1 MFSNKISTNYQLSI
15 FNSPS
20 TKKLSKLIKYLM
32 QQRRKSTSGT
42 HVGAISLD
50 FKERLGALS
59 NLPEFF
65 SLILSCDRS
74 LTVFNILLRVI
85 RASLPLT
92 MLYVGKLIIDE
103 IVQISVSENVHAV
116 ENQEMSFLMSLV
128 LIELGLAVLSDFLG
142 RGIAL
147 VDSLLGDL
155 VSHEISLRLMQQS
168 ARLDLECFEDAEFY
182 DKLERARRQASSRIL
197 LMSQTLTQLQD
208 AITVL
213 FLAAALITL
222 NAWLL
227 LLLAITLIPAFLGE
241 THFNSQSYS
250 LMYGWTQE
258 RRELDYLRF
267 AGASDET
274 AKEIK
279 IFGLSDFFGNRYK
292 KLAGE
297 YYHANKNLSVRRA
310 TWGGLLSIIG
320 SLGYY
325 SAYVVIIFRTLNG
338 ELSLGDLIFLS
349 GSFLRLRSLME
360 SILIRFSSI
369 SDGALYLKDLFDF
382 LEMEPNISSRKNALP
397 FPEIIRDGFTF
408 EKVSFRYPQT
418 EQWVLRDISFTLHP
432 GEKLALVGENGAGK
446 TTLVKLLT
454 RLYDPDEGQILLEGH
469 DLRDYDLNGLRDAV
483 GVIFQDYVR
492 YHLSAGENIAVG
504 RIEERNDEAR
514 IVEAAQR
521 SLADKVIDKLPGG
534 YNHMIG
540 RWFKQG
546 TNLSGGEWQ
555 KIAIARAYMR
565 NAQLLIL
572 DEPTAALDARAEHEV
587 FRRFVEL
594 TYDKCAVLISHRFS
608 TVRMADRI
616 IVFHEGKLLEH
627 GTHEELLASEGQYSE
642 LFNLQAEGYR

>member
-1 MFSNKISTNYQLSI
+1 M
-15 FNSPS
+15 
-20 TKKLSKLIKYLM
+20 KKS
-32 QQRRKSTSGT
+32 QQNTSVKHKT
-42 HVGAISLD
+42 ASDLD
-50 FKERLGALS
+50 FKKRLGALN

-65 SLILSCDRS
+65 RLIWSCDQW
-74 LTVFNILLRVI
+74 LAVLNILLRVI
-85 RASLPLT
+85 RASLPLM

-103 IVQISVSENVHAV
+103 IVRISVLASSPEV
-116 ENQEMSFLMSLV
+116 ENQEMSFLIILV
-128 LIELGLAVLSDFLG
+128 SVELGLAILSDLLG

-155 VSHEISLRLMQQS
+155 VSQEISLRLMKQS

-197 LMSQTLTQLQD
+197 LMSQALTQLQD
-208 AITVL
+208 AITVF
-213 FLAAALITL
+213 FLAAALITF

-227 LLLAITLIPAFLGE
+227 LLLVITLLPAFLGE

-250 LMYGWTQE
+250 LMFGWTQE

-267 AGASDET
+267 AGASEET
-274 AKEIK
+274 AKEVK
-279 IFGLSDFFGNRYK
+279 IFGLSDFLGKRYQ

-297 YYHANKNLSVRRA
+297 YFHANKNLSVSRA
-310 TWGGLLSIIG
+310 AWGGLLSILG
-320 SLGYY
+320 SIGYY
-325 SAYVVIIFRTLNG
+325 AAYVIIIFRTVNG

-369 SDGALYLKDLFDF
+369 ADSALYLKDLFDF
-382 LEMEPNISSRKNALP
+382 LRMKPKIISKKNALP
-397 FPEIIRDGFTF
+397 FPGTIRKGFTF
-408 EKVSFRYPQT
+408 EHVSFRYPQT
-418 EQWVLRDISFTLHP
+418 EQWVLQNISFTLHP

-454 RLYDPDEGQILLEGH
+454 RLYDPDEGRILLEGH
-469 DLRDYDLNGLRDAV
+469 DLRDYDLDGLRDAA
-483 GVIFQDYVR
+483 GVIFQDYVK
-492 YHLSAGENIAVG
+492 YHLTASENIAVG
-504 RIEERNDEAR
+504 LIDERNNKAR

-521 SLADKVIDKLPGG
+521 SLADTVIDKLPEG
-534 YNHMIG
+534 YQQMIG

-565 NAQLLIL
+565 DAHLLIL

-587 FRRFVEL
+587 FRRFVDL
-594 TYDKCAVLISHRFS
+594 TYEKCAVLISHRFS

-616 IVFHEGKLLEH
+616 LVLHEGKLLEH
-627 GTHEELLASEGQYSE
+627 GTHEELLSAKGQYSE
-642 LFNLQAEGYR
+642 LFQLQAAGYR

>member
-1 MFSNKISTNYQLSI
+1 
-15 FNSPS
+15 
-20 TKKLSKLIKYLM
+20 M
-32 QQRRKSTSGT
+32 QQRRKSTSDGHGT
-42 HVGAISLD
+42 ARDLD
-50 FKERLGALS
+50 FKERLGALN

-65 SLILSCDRS
+65 GLIWSCDHW
-74 LTVFNILLRVI
+74 LAVLNILLRVI
-85 RASLPLT
+85 RASLPLM

-103 IVQISVSENVHAV
+103 IVRISVSASSPAV
-116 ENQEMSFLMSLV
+116 ENHEMSILLTLV
-128 LIELGLAVLSDFLG
+128 LVELGLAVLSDLLG

-155 VSHEISLRLMQQS
+155 VSHEISLRLMKQS

-197 LMSQTLTQLQD
+197 LMSQALTQLQD
-208 AITVL
+208 AITVF
-213 FLAAALITL
+213 FLAAALITF

-267 AGASDET
+267 AGASEET
-274 AKEIK
+274 AKEVK
-279 IFGLSDFFGNRYK
+279 IFGLSDFFGSRYK

-310 TWGGLLSIIG
+310 AWGGLLSILG
-320 SLGYY
+320 SIGYY
-325 SAYVVIIFRTLNG
+325 TAYVVIIFRTVNG

-369 SDGALYLKDLFDF
+369 ADSALYLKDLFDF
-382 LEMEPNISSRKNALP
+382 LEMEPNISSKKNALP
-397 FPEIIRDGFTF
+397 FPETIREGFTF
-408 EKVSFRYPQT
+408 EQVSFRYPQT

-454 RLYDPDEGQILLEGH
+454 RLYDPDEGRILLEGH
-469 DLRDYDLNGLRDAV
+469 DLRDYDLDGLRDTA
-483 GVIFQDYVR
+483 GVIFQDYVK
-492 YHLSAGENIAVG
+492 YHLTVAENIAVG
-504 RIEERNDEAR
+504 RIDERNNEAR

-521 SLADKVIDKLPGG
+521 SLADTVIDKLPDG
-534 YNHMIG
+534 YQQMIG

-565 NAQLLIL
+565 DAQLLIL

-616 IVFHEGKLLEH
+616 VVLHEGKLLEH
-627 GTHEELLASEGQYSE
+627 GTHEELLAAKGQYSE
-642 LFNLQAEGYR
+642 LFQLQAAGYR

>member
-1 MFSNKISTNYQLSI
+1 MK
-15 FNSPS
+15 
-20 TKKLSKLIKYLM
+20 
-32 QQRRKSTSGT
+32 QRRKSTSGP
-42 HVGAISLD
+42 HGPALNLD
-50 FKERLGALS
+50 FRERLGALS

-65 SLILSCDRS
+65 SLIWSCDRS
-74 LTVFNILLRVI
+74 LAVMIIQLRVI

-103 IVQISVSENVHAV
+103 IVKISGISSGTVAENS
-116 ENQEMSFLMSLV
+116 EMSLLLTLV
-128 LIELGLAVLSDFLG
+128 LLEFGLAIFSDLLG

-155 VSHEISLRLMQQS
+155 VSHEISLRLMNQAS
-168 ARLDLECFEDAEFY
+168 RLDLECFEDSDFY

-197 LMSQTLTQLQD
+197 LMSQALTQLQD
-208 AITVL
+208 AITVF
-213 FLAAALITL
+213 FLAAALITF

-274 AKEIK
+274 AKEVK
-279 IFGLSDFFGNRYK
+279 IFGLSDFFGKRYQ

-297 YYHANKNLSVRRA
+297 YYHVNRNLAIRRA
-310 TWGGLLSIIG
+310 SWGGLLSMLG
-320 SLGYY
+320 SFGYY
-325 SAYVVIIFRTLNG
+325 TAYVVIIYRTVNG

-369 SDGALYLKDLFDF
+369 ADSALYLRDLFDF
-382 LEMEPNISSRKNALP
+382 LEMEPNIRSKKNALP
-397 FPEIIRDGFTF
+397 FPKTIREGFTF
-408 EKVSFRYPQT
+408 EKVSFRYPKM
-418 EQWVLRDISFTLHP
+418 EQWVLRDISFILHP

-454 RLYDPDEGQILLEGH
+454 RLYDPDEGRIMLEGH
-469 DLRDYDLNGLRDAV
+469 DLREYDLDGLRNAV
-483 GVIFQDYVR
+483 GVIFQDYVK
-492 YHLSAGENIAVG
+492 YHLTASDNIAVG
-504 RIEERNDEAR
+504 RIEERGNESR
-514 IVEAAQR
+514 IKEAAHR
-521 SLADKVIDKLPGG
+521 SLADTVIEKLPDG
-534 YNHMIG
+534 YQQMIG

-565 NAQLLIL
+565 DAQLLIL
-572 DEPTAALDARAEHEV
+572 DEPTASLDARAEHEV

-616 IVFHEGKLLEH
+616 VVLHEGKLLEL
-627 GTHEELLASEGQYSE
+627 GTHEELLASGGHYSE
-642 LFNLQAEGYR
+642 LFEMQAEGYR

>member
-1 MFSNKISTNYQLSI
+1 
-15 FNSPS
+15 
-20 TKKLSKLIKYLM
+20 M
-32 QQRRKSTSGT
+32 QQRRKNTSGS
-42 HVGAISLD
+42 HGPALDLD
-50 FKERLGALS
+50 FKERLGALR

-65 SLILSCDRS
+65 SLIWSCNNW
-74 LTVFNILLRVI
+74 LAALNILLRVI
-85 RASLPLT
+85 RASLPLA

-103 IVQISVSENVHAV
+103 IVRISVIASGPAV
-116 ENQEMSFLMSLV
+116 ENPDMSIVTIYV
-128 LIELGLAVLSDFLG
+128 LIELGLAVFSDLLG

-147 VDSLLGDL
+147 LDSLLGDL
-155 VSHEISLRLMQQS
+155 VSHEISLRLMHQS
-168 ARLDLECFEDAEFY
+168 ARLDLECFEDSDFY

-197 LMSQTLTQLQD
+197 LMSQVLAQLQD
-208 AITVL
+208 SITVF
-213 FLAAALITL
+213 FLAAALITF

-274 AKEIK
+274 AKEVK
-279 IFGLSDFFGNRYK
+279 IFGLSDFFGSRYK

-297 YYHANKNLSVRRA
+297 YYRANRDLSARRA
-310 TWGGLLSIIG
+310 AWGGLLSMVG

-325 SAYVVIIFRTLNG
+325 TAYAVIIYRTVYG
-338 ELSLGDLIFLS
+338 ELSLGDLTFLS

-360 SILIRFSSI
+360 AILIRFSSI
-369 SDGALYLKDLFDF
+369 ADSALYLRDLFDF
-382 LEMEPNISSRKNALP
+382 LEMEPRIISIDNSLP
-397 FPEIIRDGFTF
+397 FPVTIRKGFTF
-408 EKVSFRYPQT
+408 ENVGFRYPQMK
-418 EQWVLRDISFTLHP
+418 QWVLRDVSFTLHP

-454 RLYDPDEGQILLEGH
+454 RLYDPVEGRIMLDGH
-469 DLRDYDLNGLRDAV
+469 DLRKYNLDGLRDAV
-483 GVIFQDYVR
+483 GVIFQDYVK
-492 YHLSAGENIAVG
+492 YHLTATENIAVG
-504 RIEERNDEAR
+504 LIDERNNETR
-514 IVEAAQR
+514 IKEAARQ
-521 SLADKVIDKLPGG
+521 SLADKVIENLPNG
-534 YNHMIG
+534 YQQMIG

-565 NAQLLIL
+565 DAQLLIL
-572 DEPTAALDARAEHEV
+572 DEPTASLDARAENEV

-594 TYDKCAVLISHRFS
+594 TFDKCAVLISHRFS

-616 IVFHEGKLLEH
+616 VVLHEGKLLEH
-627 GTHEELLASEGQYSE
+627 GTHEELLALGGRYSE
-642 LFNLQAEGYR
+642 LFQMQAAGYC

>member
-1 MFSNKISTNYQLSI
+1 
-15 FNSPS
+15 
-20 TKKLSKLIKYLM
+20 M
-32 QQRRKSTSGT
+32 QQPRKSTSGAHGT
-42 HVGAISLD
+42 VRDLD
-50 FKERLGALS
+50 FKERLGALN

-65 SLILSCDRS
+65 GLIWSCDHW
-74 LTVFNILLRVI
+74 LAVLNILLRVI
-85 RASLPLT
+85 RASLPLL

-103 IVQISVSENVHAV
+103 IVRISVSVSSPAV
-116 ENQEMSFLMSLV
+116 ENQEMSILLTLV
-128 LIELGLAVLSDFLG
+128 LVELGLAVLSDLLG

-147 VDSLLGDL
+147 VESLLGDL
-155 VSHEISLRLMQQS
+155 VSHEISLRLMKQS

-197 LMSQTLTQLQD
+197 LMSQALISLQD

-213 FLAAALITL
+213 FLAAALITF

-267 AGASDET
+267 AGASEET
-274 AKEIK
+274 AKEVK
-279 IFGLSDFFGNRYK
+279 IFGLSDFFGSRYK

-310 TWGGLLSIIG
+310 AWGGLLSILG
-320 SLGYY
+320 SIGYY
-325 SAYVVIIFRTLNG
+325 TAYVVIIFRTVNG

-369 SDGALYLKDLFDF
+369 ADSALYLKDLFDF
-382 LEMEPNISSRKNALP
+382 LEMEPNISSKKNALP
-397 FPEIIRDGFTF
+397 FPETIREGFTF
-408 EKVSFRYPQT
+408 EHVSFRYPQT

-454 RLYDPDEGQILLEGH
+454 RLYDPDEGRILLEGH
-469 DLRDYDLNGLRDAV
+469 DLRDYDLDGLRDAA
-483 GVIFQDYVR
+483 GVIFQDYVK
-492 YHLSAGENIAVG
+492 YHLTVAENIAVG
-504 RIEERNDEAR
+504 RIDERNNEAR

-521 SLADKVIDKLPGG
+521 SLADTVIDKLPDG
-534 YNHMIG
+534 YQQMIG

-565 NAQLLIL
+565 DAQLLIL

-616 IVFHEGKLLEH
+616 VVLHEGKLLEH
-627 GTHEELLASEGQYSE
+627 GTHEELLAAQGQYSE
-642 LFNLQAEGYR
+642 LFQLQAAGYR

>member
-1 MFSNKISTNYQLSI
+1 
-15 FNSPS
+15 
-20 TKKLSKLIKYLM
+20 M
-32 QQRRKSTSGT
+32 QQRQKSTSGAHKT
-42 HVGAISLD
+42 ARDLD
-50 FKERLGALS
+50 FKERLGALN

-65 SLILSCDRS
+65 SLIWSCDCW
-74 LTVFNILLRVI
+74 LAVLNILLRVI
-85 RASLPLT
+85 RASLPLM

-103 IVQISVSENVHAV
+103 IVRISVSASSPAV
-116 ENQEMSFLMSLV
+116 ENQEMSILMTLILV
-128 LIELGLAVLSDFLG
+128 ELGLAVLSDLLV

-155 VSHEISLRLMQQS
+155 VSHEISLRLMKQS

-197 LMSQTLTQLQD
+197 LMSQALTQLQD
-208 AITVL
+208 AITVF
-213 FLAAALITL
+213 FLAAALITF
-222 NAWLL
+222 NPWLL

-241 THFNSQSYS
+241 TRFNSQSYS

-267 AGASDET
+267 AGASEET
-274 AKEIK
+274 AKEVK
-279 IFGLSDFFGNRYK
+279 IFGLSDFFGSRYQ

-310 TWGGLLSIIG
+310 AWGGLLSILG

-325 SAYVVIIFRTLNG
+325 TAYVVIIFRTVNG

-369 SDGALYLKDLFDF
+369 ADSALYLKDLFDF
-382 LEMEPNISSRKNALP
+382 LEMVPKISSKKNALP
-397 FPEIIRDGFTF
+397 FPKTIREGFTF
-408 EKVSFRYPQT
+408 KQVSFRYPQT
-418 EQWVLRDISFTLHP
+418 EKWILRDISFTLHP

-446 TTLVKLLT
+446 TTLIKLLT
-454 RLYDPDEGQILLEGH
+454 RLYDPDEGRILLEGH
-469 DLRDYDLNGLRDAV
+469 DLSDYDLDGLRDAA
-483 GVIFQDYVR
+483 GVIFQDYVK
-492 YHLSAGENIAVG
+492 YHLTASENIAVG
-504 RIEERNDEAR
+504 RIDDRNNEAR

-521 SLADKVIDKLPGG
+521 SLADTIIEKLPDG
-534 YNHMIG
+534 YQQMIG

-565 NAQLLIL
+565 DAQLLIL

-594 TYDKCAVLISHRFS
+594 TNDKCAVLISHRFS

-616 IVFHEGKLLEH
+616 IVLHEGKLLEH
-627 GTHEELLASEGQYSE
+627 GTHEELLAAKGQYSE
-642 LFNLQAEGYR
+642 LFQLQAAGYR

>member
-1 MFSNKISTNYQLSI
+1 MNSNKISTNYQLSI

-42 HVGAISLD
+42 NVGAISLD

>member
-1 MFSNKISTNYQLSI
+1 
-15 FNSPS
+15 
-20 TKKLSKLIKYLM
+20 M
-32 QQRRKSTSGT
+32 QQRRKNTSGS
-42 HVGAISLD
+42 HGPALDLD
-50 FKERLGALS
+50 FKERLGALR

-65 SLILSCDRS
+65 SLIWSCNNW
-74 LTVFNILLRVI
+74 LAALNILLRVI
-85 RASLPLT
+85 RASLPLA

-103 IVQISVSENVHAV
+103 IVRISVIASGPAV
-116 ENQEMSFLMSLV
+116 ENPDMSIVTIYV
-128 LIELGLAVLSDFLG
+128 LIELGLAVFSDLLG

-147 VDSLLGDL
+147 LDSLLGDL
-155 VSHEISLRLMQQS
+155 VSHEISLRLMHQS
-168 ARLDLECFEDAEFY
+168 ARLDLECFEDSDFY

-197 LMSQTLTQLQD
+197 LMSQVLTQLQD
-208 AITVL
+208 SITVF
-213 FLAAALITL
+213 FLAAALITF

-274 AKEIK
+274 SKEVK
-279 IFGLSDFFGNRYK
+279 IFGLSDFFGSRYK

-297 YYHANKNLSVRRA
+297 YYRANRDLSARRA
-310 TWGGLLSIIG
+310 AWGGLLSMVG

-325 SAYVVIIFRTLNG
+325 TAYAVIIYRTVYG
-338 ELSLGDLIFLS
+338 ELSLGDLTFLS

-360 SILIRFSSI
+360 AILIRFSSI
-369 SDGALYLKDLFDF
+369 ADSALYLRDLFDF
-382 LEMEPNISSRKNALP
+382 LEMEPRIISIDNSLP
-397 FPEIIRDGFTF
+397 FPVTIRKGFTF
-408 EKVSFRYPQT
+408 ENVGFRYPQMK
-418 EQWVLRDISFTLHP
+418 QWVLRNVSFTLDP

-454 RLYDPDEGQILLEGH
+454 RLYDPVEGRIMLDGH
-469 DLRDYDLNGLRDAV
+469 DLRKYNLDGLRDAV
-483 GVIFQDYVR
+483 GVIFQDYVK
-492 YHLSAGENIAVG
+492 YHLTATENIAVG
-504 RIEERNDEAR
+504 LIDERNNETR
-514 IVEAAQR
+514 IKEAARQ
-521 SLADKVIDKLPGG
+521 SLADKVIENLPNG
-534 YNHMIG
+534 YQQMIG

-565 NAQLLIL
+565 DAQLLIL
-572 DEPTAALDARAEHEV
+572 DEPTASLDARAENEV

-594 TYDKCAVLISHRFS
+594 TFDKCAVLISHRFS

-616 IVFHEGKLLEH
+616 VVLHEGKLLEH
-627 GTHEELLASEGQYSE
+627 GTHDELLAVGGRYSE
-642 LFNLQAEGYR
+642 LFQMQAAGYC

>member
-1 MFSNKISTNYQLSI
+1 
-15 FNSPS
+15 
-20 TKKLSKLIKYLM
+20 M
-32 QQRRKSTSGT
+32 QQRQKSTSGAHKT
-42 HVGAISLD
+42 ARDLD
-50 FKERLGALS
+50 FKERLGALN

-65 SLILSCDRS
+65 SLIWSCDCW
-74 LTVFNILLRVI
+74 LAVLNILLRVI
-85 RASLPLT
+85 RASLPLM

-103 IVQISVSENVHAV
+103 IVRISVSASSPAV
-116 ENQEMSFLMSLV
+116 ENQEMSILMTLILV
-128 LIELGLAVLSDFLG
+128 ELGLAVLSDLLV

-155 VSHEISLRLMQQS
+155 VSHEISLRLMKQS

-197 LMSQTLTQLQD
+197 LMSQALTQLQD
-208 AITVL
+208 AITVF
-213 FLAAALITL
+213 FLAAALITF
-222 NAWLL
+222 NPWLL

-241 THFNSQSYS
+241 TRFNSQSYS

-267 AGASDET
+267 AGASEET
-274 AKEIK
+274 AKEVK
-279 IFGLSDFFGNRYK
+279 IFGLSDFFGSRYQ

-310 TWGGLLSIIG
+310 AWGGLLSILG
-320 SLGYY
+320 SIGYY
-325 SAYVVIIFRTLNG
+325 TAYVVIIFRTVNG

-369 SDGALYLKDLFDF
+369 ADSALYLKDLFDF
-382 LEMEPNISSRKNALP
+382 LEMVPKISSKKNALP
-397 FPEIIRDGFTF
+397 FPKTIREGFTF
-408 EKVSFRYPQT
+408 KQVSFRYPQT
-418 EQWVLRDISFTLHP
+418 EKWILRDISFTLHP

-446 TTLVKLLT
+446 TTLIKLLT
-454 RLYDPDEGQILLEGH
+454 RLYDPDEGRILLEGH
-469 DLRDYDLNGLRDAV
+469 DLSDYDLDGLRDAA
-483 GVIFQDYVR
+483 GVIFQDYVK
-492 YHLSAGENIAVG
+492 YHLTASENIAVG
-504 RIEERNDEAR
+504 RIDDRNNEAR

-521 SLADKVIDKLPGG
+521 SLADTVIEKLPDG
-534 YNHMIG
+534 YQQMIG

-565 NAQLLIL
+565 DAQLLIL

-594 TYDKCAVLISHRFS
+594 TNDKCAVLISHRFS

-616 IVFHEGKLLEH
+616 IVLHEGKLLEH
-627 GTHEELLASEGQYSE
+627 GSHEELLAAKGQYSE
-642 LFNLQAEGYR
+642 LFQLQAAGYR

>member
-1 MFSNKISTNYQLSI
+1 
-15 FNSPS
+15 
-20 TKKLSKLIKYLM
+20 M
-32 QQRRKSTSGT
+32 QQRQKSTSGAHKT
-42 HVGAISLD
+42 ARDLD
-50 FKERLGALS
+50 FKERLGALN

-65 SLILSCDRS
+65 SLIWSCDCW
-74 LTVFNILLRVI
+74 LAVLNILLRVI
-85 RASLPLT
+85 RASLPLM

-103 IVQISVSENVHAV
+103 IVRISVSASSPAV
-116 ENQEMSFLMSLV
+116 ENQEMSILMTLILV
-128 LIELGLAVLSDFLG
+128 ELGLAVLSDLLV

-155 VSHEISLRLMQQS
+155 VSHEISLRLMKQS

-197 LMSQTLTQLQD
+197 LMSQALTQLQD
-208 AITVL
+208 AITVF
-213 FLAAALITL
+213 FLAAALITF
-222 NAWLL
+222 NPWLL
-227 LLLAITLIPAFLGE
+227 LLLAITLIPAFFGE
-241 THFNSQSYS
+241 TRFNSQSYS

-267 AGASDET
+267 AGASEET
-274 AKEIK
+274 AKEVK
-279 IFGLSDFFGNRYK
+279 IFGLSDFFGSRYQ

-310 TWGGLLSIIG
+310 AWGGLLSILG
-320 SLGYY
+320 SIGYY
-325 SAYVVIIFRTLNG
+325 AAYVVIIFRTVNG

-369 SDGALYLKDLFDF
+369 ADSALYLKDLFDF
-382 LEMEPNISSRKNALP
+382 LEMVPKISSKKNALP
-397 FPEIIRDGFTF
+397 FPKTIREGFTF
-408 EKVSFRYPQT
+408 KQVSFRYPQT
-418 EQWVLRDISFTLHP
+418 EKWILRDISFTLHP

-446 TTLVKLLT
+446 TTLIKLLT
-454 RLYDPDEGQILLEGH
+454 RLYDPDEGRILLEGH
-469 DLRDYDLNGLRDAV
+469 DLSDYDLDGLRDAA
-483 GVIFQDYVR
+483 GVIFQDYVK
-492 YHLSAGENIAVG
+492 YHLTASENIAVG
-504 RIEERNDEAR
+504 RIDDRNNEAR

-521 SLADKVIDKLPGG
+521 SLADTVIEKLPDG
-534 YNHMIG
+534 YQQMIG

-565 NAQLLIL
+565 DAQLLIL

-594 TYDKCAVLISHRFS
+594 TNDKCAVLISHRFS

-616 IVFHEGKLLEH
+616 IVLHEGKLLEH
-627 GTHEELLASEGQYSE
+627 GTHEELLAAKGQYSD
-642 LFNLQAEGYR
+642 LFQLQAAGYR

>member
-1 MFSNKISTNYQLSI
+1 
-15 FNSPS
+15 
-20 TKKLSKLIKYLM
+20 M
-32 QQRRKSTSGT
+32 QQRQKSTSGAHKT
-42 HVGAISLD
+42 ARDLD
-50 FKERLGALS
+50 FKERLGALN

-65 SLILSCDRS
+65 SLIWSCDCW
-74 LTVFNILLRVI
+74 LAVLNILLRVI
-85 RASLPLT
+85 RASLPLM

-103 IVQISVSENVHAV
+103 IVRISVSASSPAV
-116 ENQEMSFLMSLV
+116 ENQEMSILMTLILV
-128 LIELGLAVLSDFLG
+128 ELGLAVLSDLLV

-155 VSHEISLRLMQQS
+155 VSHEISLRLMKQS

-197 LMSQTLTQLQD
+197 LMSQALTQLQD
-208 AITVL
+208 AITVF
-213 FLAAALITL
+213 FLAAALITF
-222 NAWLL
+222 NPWLL

-241 THFNSQSYS
+241 TRFNSQSYS

-267 AGASDET
+267 AGASEET
-274 AKEIK
+274 AKEVK
-279 IFGLSDFFGNRYK
+279 IFGLSDFFGSRYQ

-310 TWGGLLSIIG
+310 AWGGLLSILG
-320 SLGYY
+320 SIGYY
-325 SAYVVIIFRTLNG
+325 TAYVVIIFRTVNG

-369 SDGALYLKDLFDF
+369 ADSALYLKDLFDF
-382 LEMEPNISSRKNALP
+382 LEMVPKISSKKNALP
-397 FPEIIRDGFTF
+397 FPKTIREGFTF
-408 EKVSFRYPQT
+408 EQVSFRYPQT
-418 EQWVLRDISFTLHP
+418 EQWILRDISFTLHP

-446 TTLVKLLT
+446 TTLIKLLT
-454 RLYDPDEGQILLEGH
+454 RLYDPDEGRILLEGH
-469 DLRDYDLNGLRDAV
+469 DLSDYDLDGLRDAA
-483 GVIFQDYVR
+483 GVIFQDYVK
-492 YHLSAGENIAVG
+492 YHLTASENIAVG
-504 RIEERNDEAR
+504 RIDDRNNEAR

-521 SLADKVIDKLPGG
+521 SLADTVIEKLPDG
-534 YNHMIG
+534 YQQMIG

-565 NAQLLIL
+565 DAQLLIL

-616 IVFHEGKLLEH
+616 IVLHEGKLLEH
-627 GTHEELLASEGQYSE
+627 GTHEELLAAKGQYSE
-642 LFNLQAEGYR
+642 LFQLQAAGYR

>member
-1 MFSNKISTNYQLSI
+1 
-15 FNSPS
+15 
-20 TKKLSKLIKYLM
+20 M
-32 QQRRKSTSGT
+32 QHRRKNTSGS
-42 HVGAISLD
+42 HGPALDLD
-50 FKERLGALS
+50 FKERLGALR

-65 SLILSCDRS
+65 SLIWSCNNW
-74 LTVFNILLRVI
+74 LAALNILLRVI
-85 RASLPLT
+85 RASLPLA

-103 IVQISVSENVHAV
+103 IVRISVIASGPAV
-116 ENQEMSFLMSLV
+116 ENPDMSIVTIYV
-128 LIELGLAVLSDFLG
+128 LIELGLAVFSDLLG

-147 VDSLLGDL
+147 LDSLLGDL
-155 VSHEISLRLMQQS
+155 VSHEISLRLMHQS
-168 ARLDLECFEDAEFY
+168 ARLDLECFEDSDFY

-197 LMSQTLTQLQD
+197 LMSQVLAQLQD
-208 AITVL
+208 SITVF
-213 FLAAALITL
+213 FLAAALITF

-274 AKEIK
+274 AKEVK
-279 IFGLSDFFGNRYK
+279 IFGLSDFFGSRYK

-297 YYHANKNLSVRRA
+297 YYRANRDLSARRA
-310 TWGGLLSIIG
+310 AWGGLLSMVG

-325 SAYVVIIFRTLNG
+325 TAYAVIIYRTVYG
-338 ELSLGDLIFLS
+338 ELSLGDLTFLS

-360 SILIRFSSI
+360 AILIRFSSI
-369 SDGALYLKDLFDF
+369 ADSALYLRDLFDF
-382 LEMEPNISSRKNALP
+382 LEMEPRIISIDNSLP
-397 FPEIIRDGFTF
+397 FPVTIRKGFTF
-408 EKVSFRYPQT
+408 ENVGFRYPQMK
-418 EQWVLRDISFTLHP
+418 QWVLRDVSFTLHP

-454 RLYDPDEGQILLEGH
+454 RLYDPVEGRIMLDGH
-469 DLRDYDLNGLRDAV
+469 DLRKYNLDGLRDAV
-483 GVIFQDYVR
+483 GVIFQDYVK
-492 YHLSAGENIAVG
+492 YHLTATENIAVG
-504 RIEERNDEAR
+504 LIDERNNETR
-514 IVEAAQR
+514 IKEAARQ
-521 SLADKVIDKLPGG
+521 SLADKVIENLPNG
-534 YNHMIG
+534 YQQMIG

-565 NAQLLIL
+565 DAQLLIL
-572 DEPTAALDARAEHEV
+572 DEPTASLDARAENEV

-594 TYDKCAVLISHRFS
+594 TFDKCAVLISHRFS

-616 IVFHEGKLLEH
+616 VVLHEGKLLEH
-627 GTHEELLASEGQYSE
+627 GTHDELLAVGGRYSE
-642 LFNLQAEGYR
+642 LFQMQAAGYC

>member
-1 MFSNKISTNYQLSI
+1 
-15 FNSPS
+15 
-20 TKKLSKLIKYLM
+20 M
-32 QQRRKSTSGT
+32 QQRQKSTSGAHKT
-42 HVGAISLD
+42 ARDLD
-50 FKERLGALS
+50 FKERLGALN

-65 SLILSCDRS
+65 SLIWSCDCW
-74 LTVFNILLRVI
+74 LAVFNILLRVI
-85 RASLPLT
+85 RASLPLM

-103 IVQISVSENVHAV
+103 IVRISVSASSPAV
-116 ENQEMSFLMSLV
+116 ENQEMSILMTLILV
-128 LIELGLAVLSDFLG
+128 ELGLAVLSDLLV

-155 VSHEISLRLMQQS
+155 VSHEISLRLMKQS

-197 LMSQTLTQLQD
+197 LMSQALTQLQD
-208 AITVL
+208 AITVF
-213 FLAAALITL
+213 FLAAALITF
-222 NAWLL
+222 NPWLL

-241 THFNSQSYS
+241 TRFNSQSYS

-267 AGASDET
+267 AGASEET
-274 AKEIK
+274 AKEVK
-279 IFGLSDFFGNRYK
+279 IFGLSDFFGSRYQ

-310 TWGGLLSIIG
+310 AWGGLLSILG
-320 SLGYY
+320 SIGYY
-325 SAYVVIIFRTLNG
+325 TAYVVIIFRTVNG

-369 SDGALYLKDLFDF
+369 ADSALYLKDLFDF
-382 LEMEPNISSRKNALP
+382 LEMVPKISSKKNALP
-397 FPEIIRDGFTF
+397 FPKTIREGFTF
-408 EKVSFRYPQT
+408 KQVSFRYPQT
-418 EQWVLRDISFTLHP
+418 EKWILRDISFTLHP

-446 TTLVKLLT
+446 TTLIKLLT
-454 RLYDPDEGQILLEGH
+454 RLYDPDEGRILLEGH
-469 DLRDYDLNGLRDAV
+469 DLSDYDLDGLRDAA
-483 GVIFQDYVR
+483 GVIFQDYVK
-492 YHLSAGENIAVG
+492 YHLTASENIAVG
-504 RIEERNDEAR
+504 RIDDRNNEAR

-521 SLADKVIDKLPGG
+521 SLADTVIEKLPDG
-534 YNHMIG
+534 YQQMIG

-565 NAQLLIL
+565 DAQLLIL

-594 TYDKCAVLISHRFS
+594 TNDKCAVLISHRFS

-616 IVFHEGKLLEH
+616 IVLHEGKLLEH
-627 GTHEELLASEGQYSE
+627 GTHEELLAAKGQYSE
-642 LFNLQAEGYR
+642 LFQLQAAGYR

>member
-1 MFSNKISTNYQLSI
+1 
-15 FNSPS
+15 
-20 TKKLSKLIKYLM
+20 M
-32 QQRRKSTSGT
+32 QQPRKSTSGAHGT
-42 HVGAISLD
+42 VRDLD
-50 FKERLGALS
+50 FKERLGALN

-65 SLILSCDRS
+65 GLIWSCDHW
-74 LTVFNILLRVI
+74 LAVLNILLRVI
-85 RASLPLT
+85 RASLPLL

-103 IVQISVSENVHAV
+103 IVRISVSVSSPAV
-116 ENQEMSFLMSLV
+116 ENQEMSILLTLV
-128 LIELGLAVLSDFLG
+128 LVELGLAVLSDLLG

-147 VDSLLGDL
+147 VESLLGDL
-155 VSHEISLRLMQQS
+155 VSHEISLRLMKQS

-197 LMSQTLTQLQD
+197 LMSQALTQLQD

-213 FLAAALITL
+213 FLAAALITF

-267 AGASDET
+267 AGASEET
-274 AKEIK
+274 AKEVK
-279 IFGLSDFFGNRYK
+279 IFGLSDFFGSRYK

-310 TWGGLLSIIG
+310 AWGGLLSILG
-320 SLGYY
+320 SIGYY
-325 SAYVVIIFRTLNG
+325 TAYVVIIFRTVNG

-369 SDGALYLKDLFDF
+369 ADSALYLKDLFDF
-382 LEMEPNISSRKNALP
+382 LEMEPNISSKKNALP
-397 FPEIIRDGFTF
+397 FPETIREGFTF
-408 EKVSFRYPQT
+408 EHVSFRYPQT

-454 RLYDPDEGQILLEGH
+454 RLYDPDEGRILLEGH
-469 DLRDYDLNGLRDAV
+469 DLRDYDLDGLRDAA
-483 GVIFQDYVR
+483 GVIFQDYVK
-492 YHLSAGENIAVG
+492 YHLTVAENIAVG
-504 RIEERNDEAR
+504 RIDERNNEAR

-521 SLADKVIDKLPGG
+521 SLADTVIDKLPDG
-534 YNHMIG
+534 YQQMIG

-555 KIAIARAYMR
+555 KIAIARSYMR
-565 NAQLLIL
+565 DSQVLIL
-572 DEPTAALDARAEHEV
+572 VEPTAALDARAEHEV

-616 IVFHEGKLLEH
+616 VVLHEGKLLEH
-627 GTHEELLASEGQYSE
+627 GTHEELLAAQGQYSE
-642 LFNLQAEGYR
+642 LFQLQAAGYR

>member
-1 MFSNKISTNYQLSI
+1 MK
-15 FNSPS
+15 
-20 TKKLSKLIKYLM
+20 
-32 QQRRKSTSGT
+32 QRRKNTSGT
-42 HVGAISLD
+42 HGVPPDLD
-50 FKERLGALS
+50 FRERLGALR

-65 SLILSCDRS
+65 RLIWSCNR
-74 LTVFNILLRVI
+74 LLAVFNILLRVV

-103 IVQISVSENVHAV
+103 IVLISVTAGGSAV
-116 ENQEMSFLMSLV
+116 ENPDMSILTTFV
-128 LIELGLAVLSDFLG
+128 LIELGLAVFSDLLG

-155 VSHEISLRLMQQS
+155 VSHEISLRLIHQS
-168 ARLDLECFEDAEFY
+168 ARLDLESFEDSEFY

-197 LMSQTLTQLQD
+197 LMSQALTQLQD
-208 AITVL
+208 SITVF
-213 FLAAALITL
+213 FLAAALITF
-222 NAWLL
+222 NPWLL

-274 AKEIK
+274 AKEVK
-279 IFGLSDFFGNRYK
+279 IFGLSDFFGKRYQ

-297 YYHANKNLSVRRA
+297 YYQVNRNLSVRRA
-310 TWGGLLSIIG
+310 AWGGLLSMLG

-325 SAYVVIIFRTLNG
+325 TAYAVIIYRTVYG

-360 SILIRFSSI
+360 AILIRFSSI
-369 SDGALYLKDLFDF
+369 ADSALYLRDLFDF
-382 LEMEPNISSRKNALP
+382 LEMEPRIRSKDESLP
-397 FPEIIRDGFTF
+397 FPETIHDGFTF
-408 EKVSFRYPQT
+408 ENVSFRYPQM
-418 EQWVLRDISFTLHP
+418 EKWVLRDVSFTLHP

-446 TTLVKLLT
+446 TTLVKLMT
-454 RLYDPDEGQILLEGH
+454 RLYDPTEGRILLDGH
-469 DLRDYDLNGLRDAV
+469 DLRDYNLDGLRDAV
-483 GVIFQDYVR
+483 GVIFQDYVK
-492 YHLSAGENIAVG
+492 YHLTASENIAVG
-504 RIEERNDEAR
+504 RIDDRNNANR
-514 IVEAAQR
+514 IKEAAQR
-521 SLADKVIDKLPGG
+521 SLADKVIDKLPEG
-534 YNHMIG
+534 YQQMIG

-565 NAQLLIL
+565 DAQLLIL

-587 FRRFVEL
+587 FHRFVEL
-594 TYDKCAVLISHRFS
+594 TFDKCAVLISHRFS

-616 IVFHEGKLLEH
+616 VVLHEGKLLEH
-627 GTHEELLASEGQYSE
+627 GTHEELIDAGGQYSE
-642 LFNLQAEGYR
+642 LFQMQAAGYR

>member
-1 MFSNKISTNYQLSI
+1 
-15 FNSPS
+15 
-20 TKKLSKLIKYLM
+20 M
-32 QQRRKSTSGT
+32 QQRRKNTSGS
-42 HVGAISLD
+42 HGPALDLD
-50 FKERLGALS
+50 FKERLGALR

-65 SLILSCDRS
+65 SLIWSCNNW
-74 LTVFNILLRVI
+74 LAALNILLRVI
-85 RASLPLT
+85 RASLPLA

-103 IVQISVSENVHAV
+103 IVRISVIAGGPAV
-116 ENQEMSFLMSLV
+116 ENPDMSIITVYV
-128 LIELGLAVLSDFLG
+128 LIELGLAVFSDLLG

-147 VDSLLGDL
+147 LDSLLGDL
-155 VSHEISLRLMQQS
+155 VSHEISLRLMHQS
-168 ARLDLECFEDAEFY
+168 ARLDLECFEDSDFY

-197 LMSQTLTQLQD
+197 LMSQVLTQLQD
-208 AITVL
+208 SITVF
-213 FLAAALITL
+213 FLAAALITF

-274 AKEIK
+274 AKEVK
-279 IFGLSDFFGNRYK
+279 IFGLSDFFGSRYK

-297 YYHANKNLSVRRA
+297 YYRANRDLSARRA
-310 TWGGLLSIIG
+310 AWGGLLSMVG

-325 SAYVVIIFRTLNG
+325 TAYAVIIYRTVYG
-338 ELSLGDLIFLS
+338 ELSLGDLTFLS

-360 SILIRFSSI
+360 TILIRFSSI
-369 SDGALYLKDLFDF
+369 ADSALYLRDLFDF
-382 LEMEPNISSRKNALP
+382 LEMEPRIISIDNSLP
-397 FPEIIRDGFTF
+397 FPVTIRKGFTF
-408 EKVSFRYPQT
+408 ENVGFRYPQMK
-418 EQWVLRDISFTLHP
+418 QWVLRDVSFTLHP

-454 RLYDPDEGQILLEGH
+454 RLYDPVEGRIMLDGH
-469 DLRDYDLNGLRDAV
+469 DLRKYNLDGLRDAV
-483 GVIFQDYVR
+483 GVIFQDYVK
-492 YHLSAGENIAVG
+492 YHLTATENIAVG
-504 RIEERNDEAR
+504 LIDERNNETR
-514 IVEAAQR
+514 IKEAARQ
-521 SLADKVIDKLPGG
+521 SLADKVIENLPNG
-534 YNHMIG
+534 YQQMIG

-565 NAQLLIL
+565 DAQLLIL
-572 DEPTAALDARAEHEV
+572 DEPTASLDARAENEV

-594 TYDKCAVLISHRFS
+594 TFDKCAVLISHRFS

-616 IVFHEGKLLEH
+616 VVLHEGKLLEH
-627 GTHEELLASEGQYSE
+627 GTHDELLAVGGRYSE
-642 LFNLQAEGYR
+642 LFQMQAAGYC

>member
-1 MFSNKISTNYQLSI
+1 
-15 FNSPS
+15 
-20 TKKLSKLIKYLM
+20 M
-32 QQRRKSTSGT
+32 QQPRKSTSGAHGT
-42 HVGAISLD
+42 VRDLD
-50 FKERLGALS
+50 FKERLGALN

-65 SLILSCDRS
+65 GLIWSCDHW
-74 LTVFNILLRVI
+74 LAVLNILLRVI
-85 RASLPLT
+85 RASLPLL

-103 IVQISVSENVHAV
+103 IVRISVSVSSPAV
-116 ENQEMSFLMSLV
+116 ENQEMSILLTLV
-128 LIELGLAVLSDFLG
+128 LVELGLAVLSDLLG

-147 VDSLLGDL
+147 VESLLGDL
-155 VSHEISLRLMQQS
+155 VSHEISLRLMKQS

-197 LMSQTLTQLQD
+197 LMSQALTQLQD

-213 FLAAALITL
+213 FLAAALITF

-267 AGASDET
+267 AGASEET
-274 AKEIK
+274 AKEVK
-279 IFGLSDFFGNRYK
+279 IFGLSDFFGSRYK

-310 TWGGLLSIIG
+310 AWGGLLSILG
-320 SLGYY
+320 SIGYY
-325 SAYVVIIFRTLNG
+325 TAYVVIIFRTVNG

-369 SDGALYLKDLFDF
+369 ADSALYLKDLFDF
-382 LEMEPNISSRKNALP
+382 LEMEPNISSKKNALP
-397 FPEIIRDGFTF
+397 FPETIREGFTF
-408 EKVSFRYPQT
+408 EHVSFRYPQT

-446 TTLVKLLT
+446 TPLVKLLT
-454 RLYDPDEGQILLEGH
+454 RLYDPDEGRILLEGH
-469 DLRDYDLNGLRDAV
+469 DLRDYDLDGLRDAA
-483 GVIFQDYVR
+483 GVIFQDYVK
-492 YHLSAGENIAVG
+492 YHLTVAENIAVG
-504 RIEERNDEAR
+504 RIDERNNEAR

-521 SLADKVIDKLPGG
+521 SLADTVIDKLPDG
-534 YNHMIG
+534 YQQMIG

-565 NAQLLIL
+565 DAQLLIL

-616 IVFHEGKLLEH
+616 VVLHEGKLLEH
-627 GTHEELLASEGQYSE
+627 GTHEELLAAQGQYSE
-642 LFNLQAEGYR
+642 LFQLQAAGYR

>member
-1 MFSNKISTNYQLSI
+1 
-15 FNSPS
+15 
-20 TKKLSKLIKYLM
+20 M
-32 QQRRKSTSGT
+32 QQRRKNTSGS
-42 HVGAISLD
+42 HGPALDLD
-50 FKERLGALS
+50 FKERLGALR

-65 SLILSCDRS
+65 SLIWSCNNW
-74 LTVFNILLRVI
+74 LAALNILLRVI
-85 RASLPLT
+85 RASLPLA

-103 IVQISVSENVHAV
+103 IVRISVIASGPAV
-116 ENQEMSFLMSLV
+116 ENPDMSIVTIYV
-128 LIELGLAVLSDFLG
+128 LIELGLAVFSDLLG

-147 VDSLLGDL
+147 LDSLLGDL
-155 VSHEISLRLMQQS
+155 VSHEISLRLMHQS
-168 ARLDLECFEDAEFY
+168 ARLDLECFEDSDFY

-197 LMSQTLTQLQD
+197 LMSQVLAQLQD
-208 AITVL
+208 SITVF
-213 FLAAALITL
+213 FLAAALITF

-274 AKEIK
+274 AKEVK
-279 IFGLSDFFGNRYK
+279 IFGLSDFFGSRYK

-297 YYHANKNLSVRRA
+297 YYRANRDLSARRA
-310 TWGGLLSIIG
+310 AWGGLLSMVG

-325 SAYVVIIFRTLNG
+325 TAYAVIIYRTVYG
-338 ELSLGDLIFLS
+338 ELSLGDLTFLS

-360 SILIRFSSI
+360 AILIRFSSI
-369 SDGALYLKDLFDF
+369 ADSALYLRDLFDF
-382 LEMEPNISSRKNALP
+382 LEMEPRIISIDNSLP
-397 FPEIIRDGFTF
+397 FPVTIRKGFTF
-408 EKVSFRYPQT
+408 ENVGFRYPQMK
-418 EQWVLRDISFTLHP
+418 QWVLRDVSFTLHP

-454 RLYDPDEGQILLEGH
+454 RLYDPVEGRIMLDGH
-469 DLRDYDLNGLRDAV
+469 DLRKYNLDGLRDAV
-483 GVIFQDYVR
+483 GVIFQDYVK
-492 YHLSAGENIAVG
+492 YHLTATENIAVG
-504 RIEERNDEAR
+504 LIDERNNETR
-514 IVEAAQR
+514 IKEAARQ
-521 SLADKVIDKLPGG
+521 SLADKVIENLPNG
-534 YNHMIG
+534 YQQMIG

-565 NAQLLIL
+565 DAQLLIL
-572 DEPTAALDARAEHEV
+572 DEPTASLDARAENEV

-594 TYDKCAVLISHRFS
+594 TFDKCAVLISHRFS

-616 IVFHEGKLLEH
+616 VVLHEGQLLEH
-627 GTHEELLASEGQYSE
+627 GTHDELLAVGGRYSE
-642 LFNLQAEGYR
+642 LFQMQAAGYC

>member
-1 MFSNKISTNYQLSI
+1 
-15 FNSPS
+15 
-20 TKKLSKLIKYLM
+20 M
-32 QQRRKSTSGT
+32 QQRRKNTSGS
-42 HVGAISLD
+42 HGPALDLD
-50 FKERLGALS
+50 FKERLGALR

-65 SLILSCDRS
+65 SLIWSCNNW
-74 LTVFNILLRVI
+74 LVALNILLRVI
-85 RASLPLT
+85 RASLPLA

-103 IVQISVSENVHAV
+103 IVRISVIASGPAV
-116 ENQEMSFLMSLV
+116 ENPDMSIVTIYV
-128 LIELGLAVLSDFLG
+128 LIELGLAVFSDLLG

-147 VDSLLGDL
+147 LDSLLGDL
-155 VSHEISLRLMQQS
+155 VSHEISLRLMHQS
-168 ARLDLECFEDAEFY
+168 ARLDLECFEDSDFY

-197 LMSQTLTQLQD
+197 LMSQVLAQLQD
-208 AITVL
+208 SITVF
-213 FLAAALITL
+213 FLAAALITF

-274 AKEIK
+274 AKEVK
-279 IFGLSDFFGNRYK
+279 IFGLSDFFGSRYK

-297 YYHANKNLSVRRA
+297 YYRANRDLSARRA
-310 TWGGLLSIIG
+310 AWGGLLSMVG

-325 SAYVVIIFRTLNG
+325 TAYAVIIYRTVYG
-338 ELSLGDLIFLS
+338 ELSLGDLTFLS

-360 SILIRFSSI
+360 AILIRFSSI
-369 SDGALYLKDLFDF
+369 ADSALYLRDLFDF
-382 LEMEPNISSRKNALP
+382 LEMEPRIISIDNSLP
-397 FPEIIRDGFTF
+397 FPVTIRKGFTF
-408 EKVSFRYPQT
+408 ENVGFRYPQMK
-418 EQWVLRDISFTLHP
+418 QWVLREVSFTLHP

-454 RLYDPDEGQILLEGH
+454 RLYDPVEGRIMLDGH
-469 DLRDYDLNGLRDAV
+469 DLRKYNLDGLRDAV
-483 GVIFQDYVR
+483 GVIFQDYVK
-492 YHLSAGENIAVG
+492 YHLTATENIAVG
-504 RIEERNDEAR
+504 LIDERNNETR
-514 IVEAAQR
+514 IKEAARQ
-521 SLADKVIDKLPGG
+521 SLADKVIENLPNG
-534 YNHMIG
+534 YQQMIG

-565 NAQLLIL
+565 DAQLLIL
-572 DEPTAALDARAEHEV
+572 DEPTASLDARAENEV

-594 TYDKCAVLISHRFS
+594 TFDKCAVLISHRFS

-616 IVFHEGKLLEH
+616 VVLHEGKLLEH
-627 GTHEELLASEGQYSE
+627 GTHDELLAVGGRYSE
-642 LFNLQAEGYR
+642 LFQMQAAGYC